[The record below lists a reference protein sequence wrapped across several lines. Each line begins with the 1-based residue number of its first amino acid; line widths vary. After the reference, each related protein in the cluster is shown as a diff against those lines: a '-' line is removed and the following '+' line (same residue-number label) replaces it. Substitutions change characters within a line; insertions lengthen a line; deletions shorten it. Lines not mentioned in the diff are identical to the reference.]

1 MGTWLKLTNQIEG
14 ENFYCMLKKDFCSML
29 FLSDCMRNKK
39 MCHPGSHLETV
50 KEDGLSQDQHLQGKG
65 AEQIT

>member
-1 MGTWLKLTNQIEG
+1 MTQADQSNRRGKLLLHAEEG
-14 ENFYCMLKKDFCSML
+14 FCSML

>member
-1 MGTWLKLTNQIEG
+1 
-14 ENFYCMLKKDFCSML
+14 ML